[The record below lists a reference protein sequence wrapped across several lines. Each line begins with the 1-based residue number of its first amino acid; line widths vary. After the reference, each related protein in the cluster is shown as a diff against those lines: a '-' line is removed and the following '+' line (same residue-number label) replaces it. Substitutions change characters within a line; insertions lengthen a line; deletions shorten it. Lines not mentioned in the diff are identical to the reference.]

1 MLPKTLME
9 RLERKSVFSIYRKN
23 IYWLPCRMD
32 GPVAGQLGGTRDTG
46 GWLTPILLTVTGD
59 LLRIES
65 PIYSKQPWKYDKIH
79 FVWNGFPLK
88 VCLTVRFENLCDG
101 SLHIGSR
108 VEATRGQRTP
118 CPRTLHLNI
127 GQLSRRELS
136 FYANSGFLCYD
147 ECGVTVVRWWDGVV
161 RTLPTPGLLGTSPD
175 TDRLH
180 LAVVGRELGAGQLRG
195 AQQRYTDT
203 ASTFCGEFPCFRE
216 GRAQAWAMFCD
227 RICSAWD
234 RVTSTPHQW
243 DNWGHG
249 EGGDRGQQMGGWY
262 RHEETLLLP
271 PLGRGR
277 HQQRPG
283 VLHR

>member
-1 MLPKTLME
+1 
-9 RLERKSVFSIYRKN
+9 
-23 IYWLPCRMD
+23 MD

-46 GWLTPILLTVTGD
+46 GWLTPILLTVAGD

-65 PIYSKQPWKYDKIH
+65 DLFKTTLETRQNT
-79 FVWNGFPLK
+79 FVWNWFPMK

-195 AQQRYTDT
+195 AHQWYTDT
-203 ASTFCGEFPCFRE
+203 ASTFCTVESFLVSE
-216 GRAQAWAMFCD
+216 
-227 RICSAWD
+227 
-234 RVTSTPHQW
+234 
-243 DNWGHG
+243 
-249 EGGDRGQQMGGWY
+249 
-262 RHEETLLLP
+262 
-271 PLGRGR
+271 
-277 HQQRPG
+277 
-283 VLHR
+283 

>member
-1 MLPKTLME
+1 
-9 RLERKSVFSIYRKN
+9 
-23 IYWLPCRMD
+23 MD

-46 GWLTPILLTVTGD
+46 GWLTPILLTVAGD

-65 PIYSKQPWKYDKIH
+65 DLFKTTLETRQNT
-79 FVWNGFPLK
+79 FVWNWFPMK

-118 CPRTLHLNI
+118 CPKTLHLNI

-136 FYANSGFLCYD
+136 LNANSWFLCYG
-147 ECGVTVVRWWDGVV
+147 ECGVTEWRWWDGVV

-195 AQQRYTDT
+195 A
-203 ASTFCGEFPCFRE
+203 
-216 GRAQAWAMFCD
+216 
-227 RICSAWD
+227 
-234 RVTSTPHQW
+234 HQW
-243 DNWGHG
+243 YIH
-249 EGGDRGQQMGGWY
+249 WY
-262 RHEETLLLP
+262 CLNILWRVSLF
-271 PLGRGR
+271 
-277 HQQRPG
+277 QRRQGPG
-283 VLHR
+283 LSNVLWSYLFCLRPSHVHTPSVR